1 MKKFSPEQEEI
12 FRMLVEEAERDIE
25 KNGTIS
31 EEEFWALL
39 EDEER
44 SEGIYL
50 KKRRNN
56 IKLHLAKCIGKI
68 SRRFIRA

>member
-12 FRMLVEEAERDIE
+12 FRILVEEAERDVE

-31 EEEFWALL
+31 WEEFWAML
-39 EDEER
+39 EEEER

-50 KKRRNN
+50 KKKSNN
-56 IKLHLAKCIGKI
+56 MQLRLARCIGKI
-68 SRRFIRA
+68 SRKFIRA